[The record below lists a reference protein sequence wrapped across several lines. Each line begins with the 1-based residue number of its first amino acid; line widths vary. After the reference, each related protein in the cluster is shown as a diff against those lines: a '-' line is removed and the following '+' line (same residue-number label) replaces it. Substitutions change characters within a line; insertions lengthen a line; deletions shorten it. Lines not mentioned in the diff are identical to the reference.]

1 MNELEVN
8 VRQTSQPE
16 LPVKK
21 QVREAGYDIY
31 PAFDVGPDLITV
43 GYKSLAERLANE
55 SVVKVDGYVGV
66 IFETVRESLD
76 NAFNAL
82 DIEVKWIKVEEA
94 YKTEEEIEEM
104 VRPFLGDT
112 DPIFG
117 KVTNLELIDFFDQ
130 DELNSFKADIQSSLT
145 IYYGIGASLVPVSG
159 KNLFIDVSKN
169 EIQYRSRA
177 GSILNLGATKTSD
190 AKQMYKRFYFVDW
203 VVLNKH
209 KRKIKDDID
218 FFIDGQRQAEIT
230 WTTGETWRN
239 AMEEFVKTPVRVR
252 PWFES
257 GVWGGHWLEEKIKG
271 LSKDVV
277 NYAWSFELIVPENGV
292 IFESSNV
299 LLEFSFDFL
308 MYHSG
313 NKILGEDFKAYQYQ
327 FPLRFNYLDTF
338 DGGNLSIQCHPQK
351 EYIKEHFGENLTQ
364 EETYYLMDKKDDAKV
379 YLGFQEG
386 VTPQDFRS
394 ALEHSAQNKVE
405 LNVED
410 YVQVF
415 EAEKHALYLIPP
427 GTIHSSGT
435 NNLVLEISS
444 TIYLYTFKMYDWLNL
459 DLDGNPRPLNIDRGM
474 DNLDFTRSGEKVKEE
489 LISVPKVLESNT
501 DFEWE
506 HLPTHQEHL
515 YDVERYTVQSRVE
528 VATNNKMHILGLV
541 EGQKMKITVDGISQV
556 FYYAESFV
564 IPASVTSYSIE
575 NVDGGTPIKV
585 VKAFIK

>member
-8 VRQTSQPE
+8 VRKTSQPE
-16 LPVKK
+16 LPVRKEPR
-21 QVREAGYDIY
+21 VAGYDIY
-31 PAFDVGPDLITV
+31 PSFDIGSDLIGV
-43 GYKSLAERLANE
+43 GYKSLAERLANA
-55 SVVKVDGYVGV
+55 SVLKIDGYVGV
-66 IFETVRESLD
+66 IFEDVQVSLK

-82 DIEVKWIKVEEA
+82 GIETKWVKVDDA
-94 YKTEEEIEEM
+94 YKTEKEIEEM
-104 VRPFLGDT
+104 VCPFLGDT

-117 KVTNLELIDFFDQ
+117 KVTNLDLIDFFDV
-130 DELNSFKADIQSSLT
+130 DDLNSFKAESQSPLT
-145 IYYGIGASLVPVSG
+145 IYYGIGASLIPVSG

-177 GSILNLGATKTSD
+177 GSVLNLGATKTSD
-190 AKQMYKRFYFVDW
+190 PKQMYKRFYFVDW

-230 WTTGETWRN
+230 WTTGEIWRN
-239 AMEEFVKTPVRVR
+239 AMTEFVKGPVRVR
-252 PWFES
+252 PWFEP
-257 GVWGGHWLEEKIKG
+257 GIWGGHWLEEKIKG
-271 LSKDVV
+271 LSNDVV

-313 NKILGEDFKAYQYQ
+313 NEILGEDFKEYQCQ
-327 FPLRFNYLDTF
+327 FPIRFNYLDTF

-351 EYIKEHFGENLTQ
+351 EYIKNHFGENLTQ
-364 EETYYLMDKKDDAKV
+364 EETYYLMDKKGDAKV

-386 VTPQDFRS
+386 VTPADFRS

-405 LNVED
+405 LMVED

-415 EAEKHALYLIPP
+415 DAEKHSLYLIPP
-427 GTIHSSGT
+427 GTIHSSGR

-444 TIYLYTFKMYDWLNL
+444 TIYIYTFKMYDWLNL

-489 LISVPKVLESNT
+489 LISSPIILESNS
-501 DFEWE
+501 DFHWE
-506 HLPTHQEHL
+506 HLPTHKEHL
-515 YDVERYTVQSRVE
+515 YDVERYTVKSKVE
-528 VATNNKMHILGLV
+528 VATNNKVNVLGVV
-541 EGQKMKITVDGISQV
+541 EGQKVKITVDGKSQI
-556 FYYAESFV
+556 FHYAESFV
-564 IPASVTSYSIE
+564 IPASVTSYTIE
-575 NVDGGTPIKV
+575 NIDGTPIKV